1 MSIGLVHSMF
11 KKGCA
16 AHVALIFFRRHRSGA
31 TPSQKSK
38 TQDVEMPAKQ
48 KLSPDPLI
56 PLTSF
61 RFSGHLTQVR
71 GKERT

>member
-1 MSIGLVHSMF
+1 MF

-16 AHVALIFFRRHRSGA
+16 AHVALIFLDVIAQGRLHPKRV
-31 TPSQKSK
+31 K
-38 TQDVEMPAKQ
+38 TKDAEMPAKQ
-48 KLSPDPLI
+48 KLSPDSLI